1 MSANPDYINSQY
13 LKYTAHVCR
22 RSNNN
27 LTKLSL
33 FMTPT
38 VPYYRDPW
46 ISISKLLGDIS
57 ITQAKR
63 ETQSKTGFLRL
74 LSK

>member
-1 MSANPDYINSQY
+1 
-13 LKYTAHVCR
+13 
-22 RSNNN
+22 
-27 LTKLSL
+27 
-33 FMTPT
+33 MTPK

-46 ISISKLLGDIS
+46 IGISKLLGDIS

-74 LSK
+74 LSKNYRSEELNASIEYLYCTALY